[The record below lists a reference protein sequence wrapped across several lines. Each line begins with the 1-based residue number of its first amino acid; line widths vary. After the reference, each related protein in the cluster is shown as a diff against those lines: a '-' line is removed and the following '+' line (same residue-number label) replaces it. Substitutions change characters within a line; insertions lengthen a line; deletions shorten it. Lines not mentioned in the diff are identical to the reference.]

1 MSKKSGFTL
10 VEIMIV
16 IAIVALLAAIAIPS
30 HIHLVRRARA
40 SEAIATMTMVRQAL
54 RDYSIYHSGILYD
67 VASDYIQAPV
77 PTGTPTSTDGV
88 GIDVGIAQYFSNAA
102 FSVDSTLPA
111 WTDTSISPGPSGFIV
126 RVDGNASSSDCTG
139 TPVNCAMH
147 SDVVADFD
155 LEMDNTGRVF
165 ISYDGTNWT
174 EY

>member
-1 MSKKSGFTL
+1 MAASIVKDVSKL
-10 VEIMIV
+10 C
-16 IAIVALLAAIAIPS
+16 
-30 HIHLVRRARA
+30 IHTITTKPWSLQTVVDKF
-40 SEAIATMTMVRQAL
+40 SVKGVKGITIWRQAL
-54 RDYSIYHSGILYD
+54 E
-67 VASDYIQAPV
+67 
-77 PTGTPTSTDGV
+77 
-88 GIDVGIAQYFSNAA
+88 GIDISKVRQIIDAFRLQKINGITCPITFDTGIAQYFSNAA